1 MRQPGGP
8 EIPDPQH
15 LERDQEKHVPAKAGI
30 DFSGSNLRQH
40 NQLEQGADATKRNL
54 ALDYVLTLEMLVCP
68 LTKTRLELSADRTE
82 LISVAAR
89 LAFPIRQGV
98 PMLSLDEAREIDP
111 EEIGRHLPDLSN
123 GD

>member
-1 MRQPGGP
+1 
-8 EIPDPQH
+8 
-15 LERDQEKHVPAKAGI
+15 
-30 DFSGSNLRQH
+30 
-40 NQLEQGADATKRNL
+40 
-54 ALDYVLTLEMLVCP
+54 MLVCP